1 LVRENLRLA
10 KTAIASLEA
19 FALGNL
25 RYEVN
30 VSEKRMT
37 LKRDGKRYDRSNS
50 HQLGITESS
59 AENPFLSK

>member
-1 LVRENLRLA
+1 LVREILRFS
-10 KTAIASLEA
+10 KTAIASLDA

-37 LKRDGKRYDRSNS
+37 LEE
-50 HQLGITESS
+50 TEIDTMVQTCISG
-59 AENPFLSK
+59 ALQNLQPKTLL

>member
-1 LVRENLRLA
+1 M
-10 KTAIASLEA
+10 AIASLEA

-37 LKRDGKRYDRSNS
+37 LKE
-50 HQLGITESS
+50 TEKDTMVQTCISW
-59 AENPFLSK
+59 ALPNLQPKTLL

>member
-1 LVRENLRLA
+1 LVREILRLSN
-10 KTAIASLEA
+10 TAIAGLDA

-37 LKRDGKRYDRSNS
+37 LKE
-50 HQLGITESS
+50 TEKDMMIQICISW
-59 AENPFLSK
+59 ALPNLQPKTLL